1 MPDFAS
7 PRGMRDFYPEDM
19 KLRNRIF
26 DAWRAAAVASGF
38 EQYDSCVVE
47 SLELLQ
53 RKAGEEIVNQIY
65 TFEDKSGRK
74 LALRPEMTPTLARMV
89 AARQGSLPFPIKW
102 FTIAQCFR
110 YERMTRGRKREHYQ
124 LNLDIIAEDAVSA
137 EAEVIYTA
145 IAALRKMGVEDSVYK
160 VRLSN
165 RALLS
170 ELLLSLGIA
179 QNFHTGVFMALDKK
193 GKIAREE
200 IEALMRTEG
209 LDDQACA
216 SAFSLLDIAT
226 LEDAATIVGKDSPA
240 VARINALFALLTD
253 YGVRDQVVF
262 DISVIRGLSYYTGI
276 VFEAFDTAGQFRAI
290 FGGGRYDGLLST
302 IGGKPASA
310 VGLGFGDVVIGEI
323 IDSLGLQD
331 TAKPDCVAIGYMTEE
346 ERRIA
351 TRLVGKLRAEGRN
364 VTLQTSPAK
373 AKVFF
378 SFASEHASEAV
389 YIGPDDRLTGK
400 ANVKNLATR
409 EQREISL
416 V

>member
-1 MPDFAS
+1 
-7 PRGMRDFYPEDM
+7 MRDFYPEDM

-38 EQYDSCVVE
+38 EPYDACVVE

-65 TFEDKSGRK
+65 AFEDKSGRK

-89 AARQGSLPFPIKW
+89 AARQGALPFPLKW

-124 LNLDIIAEDAVSA
+124 LNLDVIAEDSVSA

-145 IAALRKMGVEDSVYK
+145 ISALRRMGVPDSAYK
-160 VRLSN
+160 VRISN

-179 QNFHTGVFMALDKK
+179 NEFHAGVFIALDKK
-193 GKIAREE
+193 GKVPREE
-200 IEALMRTEG
+200 IEALMHEAN
-209 LDDQACA
+209 LDGKACQA
-216 SAFSLLDIAT
+216 AFSLMDIAA
-226 LEDAATIVGKDSPA
+226 LEDAETIAGAASPA
-240 VARINALFALLTD
+240 IARIQELFALLAD

-276 VFEAFDTAGQFRAI
+276 VFEAFDAAGQFRAI

-323 IDSLGLQD
+323 IESLGLQSIE
-331 TAKPDCVAIGYMTEE
+331 KHECIAIGYMTDD
-346 ERRIA
+346 ERPMA
-351 TRLVGKLRAEGRN
+351 TRLAGKLRAEGHN
-364 VTLQTSPAK
+364 VTLQLRPNKAK
-373 AKVFF
+373 AFF
-378 SFASEHASEAV
+378 SFAAEHATEAV
-389 YIGPDDRLTGK
+389 YIGPDDRISGK
-400 ANVKNLATR
+400 AKSKNLATR
-409 EQREISL
+409 EQREFDL
-416 V
+416 T